1 MIFANPTEWPSDH
14 FERCQCGKKP
24 LMPPIPT
31 SYPFLAL
38 SKVRNV
44 PYCLVLAYADLCAR
58 PILYEDPNRP
68 LTDQMLAAKARLDMQ
83 TKIIINDAVVNG
95 VDRLAA
101 QVPRIAP

>member
-1 MIFANPTEWPSDH
+1 MMTA
-14 FERCQCGKKP
+14 
-24 LMPPIPT
+24 PT

-38 SKVRNV
+38 ARVRNV
-44 PYCLVLAYADLCAR
+44 PYCDVLAYADLCAR

-68 LTDQMLAAKARLDMQ
+68 LTAQMLAAKVRLDMQ

-95 VDRLAA
+95 VNRLAA